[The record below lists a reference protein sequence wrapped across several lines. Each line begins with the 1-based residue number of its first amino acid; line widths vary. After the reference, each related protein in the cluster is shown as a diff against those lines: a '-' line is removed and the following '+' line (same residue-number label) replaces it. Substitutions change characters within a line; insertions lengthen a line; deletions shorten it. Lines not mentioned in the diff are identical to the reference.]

1 MMGSETRWP
10 KMHEDRLT
18 ALVATHSLSY
28 GMMVKILNREFTTD
42 YTRCGVCGKARRL
55 GLSNPLNQVSKDSS
69 RPKHLPTPRRGKRPP
84 KLKPVAMPHKPEIMV
99 EEPLPKDLTF
109 LQMCEDDGC
118 RWAHGE
124 GPYTFCGNLRY
135 HGRPYC
141 GFHVLRSINT

>member
-55 GLSNPLNQVSKDSS
+55 GLSNPLNRVSKDSS
-69 RPKHLPTPRRGKRPP
+69 KPKYLPTRRVGAKPKPKSVPR
-84 KLKPVAMPHKPEIMV
+84 KPDILL
-99 EEPLPKDLTF
+99 EEPLPKDLTL
-109 LQMCEDDGC
+109 LQVCDDDGC
-118 RWAHGE
+118 RWAHGD
-124 GPYTFCGNLRY
+124 GPFTFCGNARY
-135 HGRPYC
+135 ENRPYC
-141 GFHVLRSINT
+141 GFHLLRSLNT